1 MIEEPETAE
10 EHQKEL
16 AEEEDVDDSVP
27 RHPIGVPMEEDSDS
41 DQDEQRCQKNSMIL
55 NELAQFDDNN
65 IPSPQQEEENLLADD

>member
-1 MIEEPETAE
+1 
-10 EHQKEL
+10 
-16 AEEEDVDDSVP
+16 
-27 RHPIGVPMEEDSDS
+27 MEEDSDS